1 MSGYTLLTPFCLQRF
16 AIMEYMNEQD
26 FITRF
31 TTVRNQIRTQ
41 LGYIETAFRNE
52 ADPVDGLQE
61 WWDIT
66 LDDFMV
72 QLQTRVRTFTD
83 QAITAAFAAFNTNNG
98 PNLNIYNQVTTTL
111 RDYLT
116 RLQNGQGMTFD
127 AQYFV
132 NIQPPT

>member
-1 MSGYTLLTPFCLQRF
+1 
-16 AIMEYMNEQD
+16 MEYMNDQD
-26 FITRF
+26 FISRF
-31 TTVRNQIRTQ
+31 TLARNQVRTQ
-41 LGYIETAFRNE
+41 LGYIETEFANE
-52 ADPVDGLQE
+52 GIPVTGLQE
-61 WWDIT
+61 WWDIA

-83 QAITAAFAAFNTNNG
+83 AAITAAFAPFNTQTA
-98 PNLNIYNQVTTTL
+98 PNLGIYNQVITTL
-111 RDYLT
+111 NNYNT